1 MTSQEQL
8 NLLEK
13 LDSKTLDIL
22 KLKANDYAS
31 EDVLSNFKIVSNV
44 IKTIGIDPTTP
55 EGYATL
61 MVVLKFVRIWN
72 LKTEGKDI
80 KNESLLDSYEDA
92 INYLKLAYCCEV
104 ENDNSKFIK
113 AN

>member
-31 EDVLSNFKIVSNV
+31 EDVLSNFKIVSSV
-44 IKTIGIDPTTP
+44 IKTIGIDPTVP

-61 MVVLKFVRIWN
+61 MVILKFVRIWN

-104 ENDNSKFIK
+104 ENNNNKFIK